1 MAKVKPSII
10 EYTGTVGREIHYTR
24 FGRTYSRQLP
34 AEYNDRKSEAQLRQ
48 RALFKARQQTS
59 ALYGIILQRGL
70 TKEAH
75 AHGMTEANYF
85 SRLNKEQFVYDNGI
99 VHINYPALI
108 VASGPLPEVYI
119 SRCHANGLQVEIDFR
134 PNLDADKA
142 RPDDVVHFY
151 AVSPLAEIC
160 MLMTSVSRQD
170 GHTAFVLPDVSD
182 EMATEYIS
190 ESMKKRSKK
199 TDALTHSHTHTL
211 IFYLYAIVE
220 AASTAST
227 PTLSA
232 AEKQQNKKHRNI
244 NRRVSR
250 SVFVGSVKTSGK

>member
-48 RALFKARQQTS
+48 RALFKARQQIS

-134 PNLDADKA
+134 PSSDSDKA

-151 AVSPLAEIC
+151 AVSPQAEIC
-160 MLMTSVSRQD
+160 MLMASVSRQD
-170 GHTAFVLPDVSD
+170 GRAAFVLPDVSD
-182 EMATEYIS
+182 EVDGHAPTV
-190 ESMKKRSKK
+190 
-199 TDALTHSHTHTL
+199 
-211 IFYLYAIVE
+211 FYLYAIVE
-220 AASTAST
+220 AASTACI

-250 SVFVGSVKTSGK
+250 SIFIGEYSV

>member
-59 ALYGIILQRGL
+59 ALYGTILQRGL

-99 VHINYPALI
+99 VHINYSALI

-134 PNLDADKA
+134 QNLDADKA

-160 MLMTSVSRQD
+160 MLMASVSRQD
-170 GHTAFVLPDVSD
+170 GRAAFVLPDASD
-182 EMATEYIS
+182 EVEGRTPI
-190 ESMKKRSKK
+190 
-199 TDALTHSHTHTL
+199 L
-211 IFYLYAIVE
+211 FYLYAIVE

-244 NRRVSR
+244 NREVSR
-250 SVFVGSVKTSGK
+250 SVFVGSITISRK

>member
-70 TKEAH
+70 TQEAH

-99 VHINYPALI
+99 VHINYPALL

-119 SRCHANGLQVEIDFR
+119 TRCHANGLQVEIDFR
-134 PNLDADKA
+134 QNLDADKA

-151 AVSPLAEIC
+151 AVSPQAEIC
-160 MLMTSVSRQD
+160 MMMASVSRQD
-170 GHTAFVLPDVSD
+170 GHAAFTLPDVSD
-182 EMATEYIS
+182 EVEGHAPI
-190 ESMKKRSKK
+190 
-199 TDALTHSHTHTL
+199 L
-211 IFYLYAIVE
+211 FYLYAIVE
-220 AASTAST
+220 AASTAIT
-227 PTLSA
+227 PTLST

-244 NRRVSR
+244 NRKVSR
-250 SVFVGSVKTSGK
+250 SVFVGSITISSK

>member
-59 ALYGIILQRGL
+59 ALYGTILQRGL

-108 VASGPLPEVYI
+108 VASGPLPEIYI
-119 SRCHANGLQVEIDFR
+119 SRCQADGLQVEIDFR
-134 PNLDADKA
+134 PSFDSDKA
-142 RPDDVVHFY
+142 RLDDVVHFY
-151 AVSPLAEIC
+151 AVSPQAEIC
-160 MLMTSVSRQD
+160 MLMTSVNRQD

-182 EMATEYIS
+182 EVEGHAPI
-190 ESMKKRSKK
+190 
-199 TDALTHSHTHTL
+199 L
-211 IFYLYAIVE
+211 FYLYAIVE

-250 SVFVGSVKTSGK
+250 SVFVGSITISSK

>member
-10 EYTGTVGREIHYTR
+10 EYIGTVGREIHYTR

-48 RALFKARQQTS
+48 RALFKARQQAS
-59 ALYGIILQRGL
+59 ALYGTILQRGL

-99 VHINYPALI
+99 VHIYYPALL

-119 SRCHANGLQVEIDFR
+119 DNYHADGLQVEITFR
-134 PNLDADKA
+134 PNLDDDKA
-142 RPDDVVHFY
+142 RIDDVVHFY
-151 AVSPLAEIC
+151 AVSPQAEIC
-160 MLMTSVSRQD
+160 MLMASVSRQD
-170 GHTAFVLPDVSD
+170 GHAAFVLPDVSD
-182 EMATEYIS
+182 EVRGRTPIV
-190 ESMKKRSKK
+190 
-199 TDALTHSHTHTL
+199 
-211 IFYLYAIVE
+211 FYLYAIVE

-232 AEKQQNKKHRNI
+232 AEKQQNKKYRNI

>member
-24 FGRTYSRQLP
+24 FGRTFSRQLP

-48 RALFKARQQTS
+48 RALFKARLQTS
-59 ALYGIILQRGL
+59 ALYGTILQRGL
-70 TKEAH
+70 TQEAH

-85 SRLNKEQFVYDNGI
+85 SRLNKEQFVYSDGV
-99 VHINYPALI
+99 VHINYPALL
-108 VASGPLPEVYI
+108 VASGPLPEVHI
-119 SRCHANGLQVEIDFR
+119 ARCHADGRQVDIAFR
-134 PNLDADKA
+134 PNLDAIKA
-142 RPDDVVHFY
+142 SLDDMVHFY
-151 AVSPLAEIC
+151 AVSPQAEIC

-182 EMATEYIS
+182 EVDGHAPTV
-190 ESMKKRSKK
+190 
-199 TDALTHSHTHTL
+199 
-211 IFYLYAIVE
+211 FYLYAIVE

-244 NRRVSR
+244 NRRVSP
-250 SVFVGSVKTSGK
+250 SIFVGSVKTSGK

>member
-48 RALFKARQQTS
+48 RALFKSRQQTS
-59 ALYGIILQRGL
+59 ALYGTILQRGL
-70 TKEAH
+70 TKDAH

-85 SRLNKEQFVYDNGI
+85 SRLNKEQFVYDDGG
-99 VHINYPALI
+99 VHINYPALL

-119 SRCHANGLQVEIDFR
+119 TRCHADGQQVEIDFR

-142 RPDDVVHFY
+142 RPDDVVHFF
-151 AVSPLAEIC
+151 AVSPQAEIC
-160 MLMTSVSRQD
+160 MLMASVSRQD
-170 GHTAFVLPDVSD
+170 GCAAFVLPDVSD
-182 EMATEYIS
+182 EVDDRAPIQ
-190 ESMKKRSKK
+190 
-199 TDALTHSHTHTL
+199 
-211 IFYLYAIVE
+211 FYLYAIVE

-244 NRRVSR
+244 NRRVSP
-250 SVFVGSVKTSGK
+250 SIFVDGVTIPNK

>member
-119 SRCHANGLQVEIDFR
+119 TRCHANGLQVEIDFR
-134 PNLDADKA
+134 QNLDADKA
-142 RPDDVVHFY
+142 RLDDVVHFY
-151 AVSPLAEIC
+151 AVSPQAEIC

-170 GHTAFVLPDVSD
+170 DRAAFVLPDVLD
-182 EMATEYIS
+182 EVEGHAPI
-190 ESMKKRSKK
+190 
-199 TDALTHSHTHTL
+199 L
-211 IFYLYAIVE
+211 FYLYAIVE

-244 NRRVSR
+244 NRKVSR
-250 SVFVGSVKTSGK
+250 SVFVGSITISSK

>member
-119 SRCHANGLQVEIDFR
+119 SRCQADGLQVEIDFR

-151 AVSPLAEIC
+151 AVSPKAEIC

-170 GHTAFVLPDVSD
+170 GRAALVLPDVSD
-182 EMATEYIS
+182 EVEGRAPI
-190 ESMKKRSKK
+190 
-199 TDALTHSHTHTL
+199 L
-211 IFYLYAIVE
+211 FYLYAIVE

-244 NRRVSR
+244 NRKVSR
-250 SVFVGSVKTSGK
+250 SVFVGSITISSK

>member
-34 AEYNDRKSEAQLRQ
+34 TEYNDRKSEAQLRQ

-59 ALYGIILQRGL
+59 ALYGTILQRGL

-99 VHINYPALI
+99 VHINYPALL

-119 SRCHANGLQVEIDFR
+119 TRCHANGLQVEIDFR
-134 PNLDADKA
+134 QNLDADKA

-151 AVSPLAEIC
+151 AVSPQAEIC
-160 MLMTSVSRQD
+160 MLMTSVRRQD
-170 GHTAFVLPDVSD
+170 GHAAFVLPDVSD
-182 EMATEYIS
+182 EV
-190 ESMKKRSKK
+190 ESH
-199 TDALTHSHTHTL
+199 AP
-211 IFYLYAIVE
+211 IVFYLYAIVE

-250 SVFVGSVKTSGK
+250 SVFVGSVNTSGK

>member
-48 RALFKARQQTS
+48 RALFKSRQQTS
-59 ALYGIILQRGL
+59 ALYGTILQRGL

-119 SRCHANGLQVEIDFR
+119 TRCHANGLQVEITFL

-151 AVSPLAEIC
+151 AVSPKAEIC
-160 MLMTSVSRQD
+160 MLMASVSRQD
-170 GHTAFVLPDVSD
+170 GRAAFILPDASD
-182 EMATEYIS
+182 EEEGHAPI
-190 ESMKKRSKK
+190 
-199 TDALTHSHTHTL
+199 L
-211 IFYLYAIVE
+211 FYLYAIVE

-232 AEKQQNKKHRNI
+232 AEKQQNKQHRNI
-244 NRRVSR
+244 NREVSR
-250 SVFVGSVKTSGK
+250 SVFVGSITISRK

>member
-1 MAKVKPSII
+1 MAKVKPSIV
-10 EYTGTVGREIHYTR
+10 EYSGTVGREIHYTR

-59 ALYGIILQRGL
+59 ALYGTILQRGL

-99 VHINYPALI
+99 VHINYSALL
-108 VASGPLPEVYI
+108 VAVGPLPEVYI
-119 SRCHANGLQVEIDFR
+119 DIFHADGFQVEITFR
-134 PNLDADKA
+134 PNLDAGKA
-142 RPDDVVHFY
+142 RPDDVVHFF
-151 AVSPLAEIC
+151 AVSPRAEIC
-160 MLMTSVSRQD
+160 MLMASVSRQD
-170 GHTAFVLPDVSD
+170 GRAAFTLPDVSD

-199 TDALTHSHTHTL
+199 TDALTHSTHTL

-220 AASTAST
+220 AASTADI

-250 SVFVGSVKTSGK
+250 SVFVGSVTTSCN

>member
-10 EYTGTVGREIHYTR
+10 EYSGAVGREIHYTR

-59 ALYGIILQRGL
+59 ALYGTILQRGL

-99 VHINYPALI
+99 VHINYPALL

-119 SRCHANGLQVEIDFR
+119 SRCHAKGLQVEIAFL

-151 AVSPLAEIC
+151 AVSPKAEIC
-160 MLMTSVSRQD
+160 MLMASVSRQG
-170 GHTAFVLPDVSD
+170 GHAAFVLPDVTD
-182 EMATEYIS
+182 EVEGRAPI
-190 ESMKKRSKK
+190 
-199 TDALTHSHTHTL
+199 L
-211 IFYLYAIVE
+211 FYLYAIVE

-250 SVFVGSVKTSGK
+250 SVFVGGVTESCN

>member
-48 RALFKARQQTS
+48 RALFKARQQTA
-59 ALYGIILQRGL
+59 ALYGTILQRGL
-70 TKEAH
+70 TKDAH

-99 VHINYPALI
+99 VHINYPALL
-108 VASGPLPEVYI
+108 VASGPLPEVNI
-119 SRCHANGLQVEIDFR
+119 SRCHADGLQVEITFL

-151 AVSPLAEIC
+151 AVSPQAEIC
-160 MLMTSVSRQD
+160 MLMASVSRQD
-170 GHTAFVLPDVSD
+170 GHAAFDLPDVSD

-199 TDALTHSHTHTL
+199 TDALTHSHTLSL

-220 AASTAST
+220 AATTAST

-250 SVFVGSVKTSGK
+250 SVFVGSVTISCN